1 MNNVNNLKGKVAVIT
16 GASSGIGAAS
26 AEALVEAGA
35 SVVLLARREARLN
48 DVIDKLGADN
58 AAALVADVNDPNIAA
73 DMLTEAVSIF
83 GRCDIVLNNAASFLV
98 GPIEK
103 LDSES
108 VSEIAKTNVE
118 AAYRV
123 AYEAAKFFKHQGS
136 GDIIN
141 LSSISGT
148 KVARP
153 GIGWYAGT
161 KHAIEALTESL
172 RMEFAGSG
180 VRVCCI
186 EPGMTNTEIFP
197 EPITS
202 IPTPLEPEDIAQA
215 IVYVLSMPR
224 RVIIPRLMILP
235 SSQAI

>member
-1 MNNVNNLKGKVAVIT
+1 MNKINNLKGKVAIIT

-26 AEALVEAGA
+26 AAALVEAGA
-35 SVVLLARREARLN
+35 RVVLLARRESRLKEA
-48 DVIDKLGADN
+48 VDKLGTNN
-58 AAALVADVNDPNIAA
+58 AAAIVADVNDPSAA
-73 DMLTEAVSIF
+73 TDMLTQAVSIF

-98 GPIEK
+98 GSIDK
-103 LDSES
+103 LDSEG
-108 VSEIAKTNVE
+108 VSDLAKTNVE

-123 AYEAAKFFKHQGS
+123 AYEAAKFFKQQGA
-136 GDIIN
+136 GDLVN

-180 VRVCCI
+180 VRVSCI

-202 IPTPLEPEDIAQA
+202 IPAPLEPEDIADA
-215 IVYVLSMPR
+215 IIYVLSMPS